1 MQPHQKLKR
10 FIMNSP
16 TTIKQKCYLNIYFQI
31 HQPRRLSPL
40 GFFDIGSTEANF
52 DDALNRKIIRKV
64 ARKCYQPVNLML
76 LNLIHQ
82 HPNLRI
88 TFSISGVALEQLEKY
103 CPAVIESFRMLAST
117 NSVEFLGE
125 TYYHSLCS
133 LIDEHEFT
141 YQVKKHA
148 EIMERVLGVRPT
160 VFRNTELIYS
170 DRLAR
175 MIQALGFKGV
185 YIDGIEKILDQKS
198 PNALYQPPHAD
209 DFKLFLR
216 NYRLSDDIA
225 FRFSDKTWKE
235 YPLTAQKY
243 VSWLQQQKPSAGNL
257 INLGMDYETFGEHQ
271 KKGTGVLKFLEDFLT
286 TVGSHKTITMINPTE
301 TVKKLRAKEK
311 ISVPIHISWAD
322 RERDLSAWLG
332 NDMQRDAFDSMTKLK
347 RGVMNLN
354 DSGLINTWRYL
365 QTSDHFYYMSTKNG
379 DDGNV
384 HRYFSPYPSPYEA
397 FMNYMNVL
405 SNLELTIR
413 NAHKKA
419 LKEKQRMTVKNVSVT
434 TV

>member
-1 MQPHQKLKR
+1 
-10 FIMNSP
+10 MNSL
-16 TTIKQKCYLNIYFQI
+16 IKTDPKRYLNVYFQI
-31 HQPRRLSPL
+31 HQPRRLHPI
-40 GFFDIGSTEANF
+40 GFFDIGSTDVNF
-52 DDALNRKIIRKV
+52 DDDLNRNIIRKV

-76 LNLIHQ
+76 LKLIHK
-82 HPNLRI
+82 HPKLRI

-133 LIDEHEFT
+133 LIDPDEFT
-141 YQVKKHA
+141 YQVNKHTEA
-148 EIMERVLGVRPT
+148 MERLLGVKPT

-170 DRLAR
+170 DRLASI
-175 MIQALGFKGV
+175 IQQLGFKGI
-185 YIDGIEKILDQKS
+185 YIDGIEKILNNKT
-198 PNALYQPPHAD
+198 PNTLYQHPHTS

-243 VSWLQQQKPSAGNL
+243 MSWLEQHKPSNDNL

-271 KKGTGVLKFLEDFLT
+271 KKGTGVLHFLEDFLT
-286 TVGSHKTITMINPTE
+286 AVGSSKTIKMINPTE
-301 TVKKLRAKEK
+301 TIQMLPSKEP
-311 ISVPIHISWAD
+311 ISVPKPISWAD

-332 NDMQRDAFDSMTKLK
+332 NDMQRDAFDSVNKLK
-347 RGVMNLN
+347 RDVLNLN
-354 DSGLINTWRYL
+354 DDGLINTWRYL
-365 QTSDHFYYMSTKNG
+365 QTSDHFYYMSTKKG
-379 DDGNV
+379 DDGDV
-384 HRYFSPYPSPYEA
+384 HQNFSPYPSPYEA

-405 SNLELTIR
+405 SNLEFKIRKARKKLLLGKQIKQQRSILTELSE
-413 NAHKKA
+413 N
-419 LKEKQRMTVKNVSVT
+419 
-434 TV
+434 

>member
-1 MQPHQKLKR
+1 MKSLT
-10 FIMNSP
+10 N
-16 TTIKQKCYLNIYFQI
+16 TKQKCYLNVYLQV
-31 HQPRRLSPL
+31 HQPRRLRPL
-40 GFFDIGSTEANF
+40 GFFDIGSTHEPF
-52 DDALNRKIIRKV
+52 DDTLNKNIIRKV
-64 ARKCYQPVNLML
+64 AKKCYQSVNLML
-76 LNLIHQ
+76 LELIHQ

-117 NSVEFLGE
+117 RSVEFLGE
-125 TYYHSLCS
+125 TYYHSLSS
-133 LIDEHEFT
+133 LIDKHEFE
-141 YQVKKHA
+141 YQVTKHSEA
-148 EIMERVLGVRPT
+148 MERLLGVRPT

-170 DRLAR
+170 DRLAH
-175 MIQALGFKGV
+175 MIQSLGFKGT

-198 PNALYQPPHAD
+198 PNVLYKTPHAS

-243 VSWLQQQKPSAGNL
+243 VSWLTQQKPSDGNL

-271 KKGTGVLKFLEDFLT
+271 KKGTGVLKFLNDFLT
-286 TVGSHKTITMINPTE
+286 TVATQKAIKMINPTE
-301 TVKKLRAKEK
+301 TIRRVQAKEQ
-311 ISVPIHISWAD
+311 ISVPTHISWAD

-332 NDMQRDAFDSMTKLK
+332 NDMQRDAFDTMNKLK
-347 RGVMNLN
+347 RDVMNLN
-354 DSGLINTWRYL
+354 DSELINAWRYL
-365 QTSDHFYYMSTKNG
+365 QTSDHFYYMSTKRG

-405 SNLELTIR
+405 SNLEFRIR
-413 NAHKKA
+413 QARKR
-419 LKEKQRMTVKNVSVT
+419 EQQQGKQIRKTA
-434 TV
+434 

>member
-1 MQPHQKLKR
+1 V
-10 FIMNSP
+10 
-16 TTIKQKCYLNIYFQI
+16 
-31 HQPRRLSPL
+31 HQPRRLRPL

-52 DDALNRKIIRKV
+52 DDSLNKNIIRKV
-64 ARKCYQPVNLML
+64 AKKCYQPVNLML
-76 LNLIHQ
+76 LSLIQQ

-117 NSVEFLGE
+117 QAVEFLGE

-133 LIDEHEFT
+133 IIDQHEFA
-141 YQVKKHA
+141 YQVNKHA
-148 EIMERVLGVRPT
+148 EAMQRLLGVKPT

-170 DRLAR
+170 DRLAQW
-175 MIQALGFKGV
+175 IHQLGFKGT

-198 PNALYQPPHAD
+198 PNALYSPPHAS

-243 VSWLQQQKPSAGNL
+243 VTWLEQQQPSDGNL

-271 KKGTGVLKFLEDFLT
+271 KKGTGVLKFLKDFLT
-286 TVGSHKTITMINPTE
+286 TVAARKSIKMINPTE
-301 TVKKLRAKEK
+301 TIGRLRAKEH
-311 ISVPIHISWAD
+311 ISVPTHISWAD
-322 RERDLSAWLG
+322 QERDLSAWLG
-332 NDMQRDAFDSMTKLK
+332 NDMQRDAFDSVNRLK
-347 RGVMNLN
+347 RVIMNLN
-354 DSGLINTWRYL
+354 DDLINTWRYL
-365 QTSDHFYYMSTKNG
+365 QTSDHFYYMSTKRG
-379 DDGNV
+379 EDGNI

-405 SNLELTIR
+405 SNLEYKVR
-413 NAHKKA
+413 QEHKK
-419 LKEKQRMTVKNVSVT
+419 LRHKKEIIKTPKLLPMKASQSNNMKSLAT
-434 TV
+434 